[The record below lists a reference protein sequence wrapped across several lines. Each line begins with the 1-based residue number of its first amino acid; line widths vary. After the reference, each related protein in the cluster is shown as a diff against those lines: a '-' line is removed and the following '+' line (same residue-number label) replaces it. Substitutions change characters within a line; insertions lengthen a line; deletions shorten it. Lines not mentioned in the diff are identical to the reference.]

1 MLPWRVAQTRLTSR
15 SILQTQLRK
24 FSKNFSSSAPSI
36 NKGMRYT
43 AIAGMVAAPCF
54 WWLVA
59 TRDDA
64 PSLTSPPA
72 QHLVIEPGPS
82 RDQVTR
88 LISQEAYSFRVK
100 SVSGVDRYDGTQL
113 GSNALCEDRFTHGKF
128 PSPWNDGNHWM
139 AWAVFDGHA
148 GWQTADLLEKQL
160 LPHVRHSLS
169 QVKSAS
175 IAGPVPD
182 EVVRHAITTAFV
194 NLDASIIKTAM
205 DTAQGKEPLQ
215 DKIKKLAPAY
225 AGSCALLSL
234 YDPVTSNLHV
244 ACTGDSRAVV
254 GQKGANGKWEAIPL
268 SVDQTGDN
276 KEEVA
281 RLSKEHPGEENIVK
295 DGRVLGM
302 MVSRAFGD
310 GRWKWPLDFQ
320 LDSVQRFYGTPP
332 LTPKHDF
339 RTPPYLTAEPVV
351 TTTKIDPSK
360 PAFLIMATDGLWYTL
375 SNQQAVDLVGRW
387 VDAQAAGETSSKPE
401 ATYEPFDFGQF
412 WKGVNWK
419 FVEGRTTN
427 QDDNAA
433 VHLVR
438 NALGGNHHELTA
450 GRLAFT
456 PPLSRRVRD
465 DITVQVA
472 FFNSNRKGLSPK
484 ASRLTLFTN
493 QARSA

>member
-1 MLPWRVAQTRLTSR
+1 MLPRCVTQTRLTGR

-24 FSKNFSSSAPSI
+24 FSSKNFSSSAPSI

-43 AIAGMVAAPCF
+43 AIAGVAAAPRL
-54 WWLVA
+54 WWLIT

-64 PSLTSPPA
+64 PSLESPPA

-88 LISQEAYSFRVK
+88 IISQDAYSFRVK
-100 SVSGVDRYDGTQL
+100 NVSGVDRYDGTQL
-113 GSNALCEDRFTHGKF
+113 SSNALCEDRFTHGKF
-128 PSPWNDGNHWM
+128 PSPWNDGNQWM

-169 QVKSAS
+169 QVKSALIGGS
-175 IAGPVPD
+175 VPD

-194 NLDASIIKTAM
+194 NLDDSVIKTAM
-205 DTAQGKEPLQ
+205 DTAQSKEPLQ

-244 ACTGDSRAVV
+244 ACTGDSRAVL

-295 DGRVLGM
+295 NGRVLGM

-320 LDSVQRFYGTPP
+320 LDSTRRFYGIPP
-332 LTPKHDF
+332 LTPKDDF

-351 TTTKIDPSK
+351 TTIKIDPSK
-360 PAFLIMATDGLWYTL
+360 PTFLIMATDGLWYML

-387 VDAQAAGETSSKPE
+387 VDSQAAGENSSIPE

-433 VHLVR
+433 VHLMR
-438 NALGGNHHELTA
+438 NSLGGNHHELTA
-450 GRLAFT
+450 GRLAFS
-456 PPLSRRVRD
+456 PPFSRRVRD

-472 FFNSNRKGLSPK
+472 FFNSN
-484 ASRLTLFTN
+484 T
-493 QARSA
+493 